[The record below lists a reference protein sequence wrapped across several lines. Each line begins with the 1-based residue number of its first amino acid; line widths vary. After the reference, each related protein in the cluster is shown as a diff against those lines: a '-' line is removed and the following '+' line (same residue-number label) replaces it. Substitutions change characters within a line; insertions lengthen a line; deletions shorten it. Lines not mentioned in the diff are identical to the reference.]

1 MAVESFRIGDETPP
15 GPGGEI
21 PPDLKSRLIEKL
33 YRQQYAGMA
42 DRSIPALGDKTPR
55 QALREPGGERRV
67 RLWLEGFERTERR
80 MAEDDGRDPVDL
92 GFLWQEIGLAR

>member
-1 MAVESFRIGDETPP
+1 
-15 GPGGEI
+15 
-21 PPDLKSRLIEKL
+21 
-33 YRQQYAGMA
+33 
-42 DRSIPALGDKTPR
+42 
-55 QALREPGGERRV
+55 V